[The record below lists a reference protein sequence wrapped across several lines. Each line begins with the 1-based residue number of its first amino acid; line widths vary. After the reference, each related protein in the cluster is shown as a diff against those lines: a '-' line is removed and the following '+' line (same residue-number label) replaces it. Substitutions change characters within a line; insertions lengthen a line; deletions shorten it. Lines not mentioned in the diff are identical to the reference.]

1 MTLEEIKEAKRKQVE
16 ERIKEIKEVEMLK
29 RDANLDELTAEVEA
43 LIARKKELAEAQ
55 EEQFKRNKIN
65 GLIEEGNAAITTVKT
80 VGGTSAEDEMIERQA
95 FMNYIVTG
103 ARDNEHL
110 KRADNPG
117 VSSDLGV
124 MIPRTVQQEI
134 VKEVDKIYGSLY
146 AKVRKTNIPGG
157 VEYPI
162 GSFSATF
169 TRIGETNAPTE
180 RKNGG
185 KITGSIVFKYNIGEI
200 RLSKTLLQSL
210 LSVPA
215 FEAEIAKTIAEA
227 YVKAMDDEILNGSA
241 ANKQMEGI
249 LSKTDVKTIE
259 FTEDELK
266 DWKNLY
272 KKIMSSIPLAL
283 LNAPFEYAMSSG
295 TFMSNFM
302 TLANDN
308 NTPVGQFV
316 DFNGSTGGRI
326 NGHEVTLVEA
336 TLFPDFDSIT
346 TTGKV
351 FGMLWLPQQ
360 AYAINSN
367 MQFSVKQYEDN
378 EKNETVTKALVVN
391 DGKVLRSDLIY
402 LLKKKIVAASEA
414 GRTKGQ

>member
-29 RDANLDELTAEVEA
+29 RDANIDELTVEAEA
-43 LIARKKELAEAQ
+43 LIARKKELDKAQ
-55 EEQFKRNKIN
+55 SEQIKRDKLS
-65 GLIEEGNAAITTVKT
+65 GLIKEGQAGIQEVKT
-80 VGGTSAEDEMIERQA
+80 VGGQGAADDMIERQA

-110 KRADNPG
+110 KRAGNPG

-169 TRIGETNAPTE
+169 TRIGETEAPTN
-180 RKNGG
+180 RQKGG
-185 KITGSIVFKYNIGEI
+185 EITGSIVFKYNIGEI

-227 YVKAMDDEILNGSA
+227 YVKAMDNEILNGSA
-241 ANKQMEGI
+241 DNKQMEGI
-249 LSKTDVKTIE
+249 LSKAGVKTIE

-346 TTGKV
+346 TTGTA
-351 FGMLWLPQQ
+351 FGMLWLPNR
-360 AYAINSN
+360 AYAVNTN

-391 DGKVLRSDLIY
+391 DGKVLRPDLIY
-402 LLKKKIVAASEA
+402 ILKKKIVAAAEA
-414 GRTKGQ
+414 GKTKGQ